1 MYTPD
6 RITIREIDDGLAMA
20 IWYVDFQYKPQF
32 MPPKGE
38 HFKAN
43 AVFRNT
49 KDGWKFIHYGER
61 HVRHHVHGT
70 ALP

>member
-1 MYTPD
+1 
-6 RITIREIDDGLAMA
+6 
-20 IWYVDFQYKPQF
+20 

-49 KDGWKFIHYGER
+49 KDGWKFIHYGEAAMSAIMYMER
-61 HVRHHVHGT
+61 LYRSQVSPQFLEYL
-70 ALP
+70 ANQPAKPPQF